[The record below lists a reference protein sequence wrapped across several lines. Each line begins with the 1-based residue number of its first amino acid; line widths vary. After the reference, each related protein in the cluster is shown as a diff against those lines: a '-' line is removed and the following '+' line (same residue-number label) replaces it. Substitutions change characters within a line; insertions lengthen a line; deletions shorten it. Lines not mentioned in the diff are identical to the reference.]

1 MGYRPTDNAN
11 IRVISGAKAHSC
23 NPKGTSMLG
32 RGLGSLIPQKVT
44 QSPILKNV
52 APEDKGRVYEIPLEL
67 IAPNPKQ
74 PREIFK
80 HDDLEGLISSIKEH
94 GVLQPIIVTKTGENN
109 FELIAGE
116 RRLRASKI
124 AGKKT
129 IPAIIRAV
137 KEQEKLEFALL
148 ENIQRQDLNVL
159 EEAKAYKRLTD
170 EFNLTQE
177 KVAARIGRARSTVAN
192 ILRLLSLPQEIQKA
206 ILDEKINGSQARI
219 VAGLPDEKLQMQ
231 MFKKMVAGIM
241 NVRQA
246 EEESKK
252 AKNQQSKK
260 TTQDPNLAAKEE
272 IIRAALGTKAEIK
285 RQGKKGQI
293 VINFYSDEELEGII
307 RRLAEL

>member
-1 MGYRPTDNAN
+1 
-11 IRVISGAKAHSC
+11 
-23 NPKGTSMLG
+23 MLG

-44 QSPILKNV
+44 PSSPVLKNV

-80 HDDLEGLISSIKEH
+80 HDDLESMIASVKEH
-94 GVLQPIIVTKTGENN
+94 GVFQPIVVTKLGENN

-116 RRLRASKI
+116 RRLRASKM

-129 IPAIIRAV
+129 IPAIIREAG
-137 KEQEKLEFALL
+137 EQEKLELALL

-159 EEAKAYKRLTD
+159 EEAKAYKRLMD

-177 KVAARIGRARSTVAN
+177 VAAARVGKARSTVAN

-206 ILDEKINGSQARI
+206 ILDEKINASQARI
-219 VAGLPDEKLQMQ
+219 IAGLPDEKLQMQ
-231 MFKKMVAGIM
+231 MFKKMLAGVM

-246 EEESKK
+246 EAESKRVTGK
-252 AKNQQSKK
+252 PGAKEK
-260 TTQDPNLAAKEE
+260 DANLAAKEE
-272 IIRAALGTKAEIK
+272 IIRAALGTKSEIK
-285 RQGKKGQI
+285 KQGKKGQI
-293 VINFYSDEELEGII
+293 IINFYSDEELEGII

>member
-1 MGYRPTDNAN
+1 
-11 IRVISGAKAHSC
+11 
-23 NPKGTSMLG
+23 MLG
-32 RGLGSLIPQKVT
+32 RGLGSLIPQKIT
-44 QSPILKNV
+44 PSSPILQNV

-94 GVLQPIIVTKTGENN
+94 GVLQPIVVTKLGENK

-129 IPAIIRAV
+129 IPAIIREA

-159 EEAKAYKRLTD
+159 EEAKGYKRLTD

-177 KVAARIGRARSTVAN
+177 GVAARVGKARSTVAN
-192 ILRLLSLPQEIQKA
+192 IVRLLSLPAEIQKA
-206 ILDEKINGSQARI
+206 IMDEKINASQARI
-219 VAGLPDEKLQMQ
+219 VAGLPDERLQMQ
-231 MFKKMVAGIM
+231 MFKKMMAGVM

-246 EEESKK
+246 EAESKK
-252 AKNQQSKK
+252 AKNPESKK
-260 TTQDPNLAAKEE
+260 AIDPNLAAKEE
-272 IIRAALGTKAEIK
+272 IIRGALGTKAEIRK
-285 RQGKKGQI
+285 QGKKGQI
-293 VINFYSDEELEGII
+293 IINFYSDEELEGII

>member
-1 MGYRPTDNAN
+1 
-11 IRVISGAKAHSC
+11 
-23 NPKGTSMLG
+23 MLG

-44 QSPILKNV
+44 QSPVLQNV

-67 IAPNPKQ
+67 IVPNPKQ

-94 GVLQPIIVTKTGENN
+94 GVLQPIVVTKLGENN

-116 RRLRASKI
+116 RRFRASKI

-129 IPAIIRAV
+129 VPAIIRDAN
-137 KEQEKLEFALL
+137 EQQKLELALL

-159 EEAKAYKRLTD
+159 EEAKAYKRLMD

-177 KVAARIGRARSTVAN
+177 VAAARVGKARSTVAN
-192 ILRLLSLPQEIQKA
+192 ILRLLSLPAEIQKA

-219 VAGLPDEKLQMQ
+219 IAGLPDEKLQMQ
-231 MFKKMVAGIM
+231 MFKKMLAGVM

-246 EEESKK
+246 ESESKRIAGK
-252 AKNQQSKK
+252 PTAHEK
-260 TTQDPNLAAKEE
+260 DANLAAKEE
-272 IIRAALGTKAEIK
+272 IIRFALGTKAEIK

>member
-1 MGYRPTDNAN
+1 
-11 IRVISGAKAHSC
+11 
-23 NPKGTSMLG
+23 MLG

-44 QSPILKNV
+44 PSSPVLKNV

-80 HDDLEGLISSIKEH
+80 HDDLEGMIASVKEH
-94 GVLQPIIVTKTGENN
+94 GVFQPIVVTKLGENN

-129 IPAIIRAV
+129 IPAIIREAG
-137 KEQEKLEFALL
+137 EQEKLELALL

-159 EEAKAYKRLTD
+159 EEAKAYKRLMD

-177 KVAARIGRARSTVAN
+177 VAATRVGKARSTVAN

-206 ILDEKINGSQARI
+206 ILDEKINASQARI
-219 VAGLPDEKLQMQ
+219 IAGLPDEKLQMQ
-231 MFKKMVAGIM
+231 MFKKMLAGVM

-246 EEESKK
+246 EAESKRVTGK
-252 AKNQQSKK
+252 PGAKEK
-260 TTQDPNLAAKEE
+260 DANLAAKEE
-272 IIRAALGTKAEIK
+272 IIRAALGTKTEIRK
-285 RQGKKGQI
+285 QGKKGQI

-307 RRLAEL
+307 RKLAEL

>member
-1 MGYRPTDNAN
+1 M
-11 IRVISGAKAHSC
+11 
-23 NPKGTSMLG
+23 
-32 RGLGSLIPQKVT
+32 GSLIPQKVT
-44 QSPILKNV
+44 PSSPVLKNV

-80 HDDLEGLISSIKEH
+80 HDDLESMIASVKEH
-94 GVLQPIIVTKTGENN
+94 GVFQPIVVTKLGENN

-116 RRLRASKI
+116 RRLRASKM

-129 IPAIIRAV
+129 IPAIIREAG
-137 KEQEKLEFALL
+137 EQEKLELALL

-159 EEAKAYKRLTD
+159 EEAKAYKRLMD

-177 KVAARIGRARSTVAN
+177 VAAARVGKARSTVAN

-206 ILDEKINGSQARI
+206 ILDEKINASQARI
-219 VAGLPDEKLQMQ
+219 IAGLPDEKLQMQ
-231 MFKKMVAGIM
+231 MFKKMLAGVM

-246 EEESKK
+246 EAESKRVTGK
-252 AKNQQSKK
+252 PGAKEK
-260 TTQDPNLAAKEE
+260 DANLAAKEE
-272 IIRAALGTKAEIK
+272 IIRAALGTKSEIK
-285 RQGKKGQI
+285 KQGKKGQI
-293 VINFYSDEELEGII
+293 IINFYSDEELEGII